1 MRRRRDLGLALML
14 ACVASSVAC
23 RGNETPPSEESAK
36 AAAPARMPDA
46 TIKDLMLTV
55 VDPAADGIWFAVK
68 SETTREGNVI
78 DTAPKNEEE
87 WQNVRRA
94 AMTLIDGADLLMM
107 PGRRVAKPEEKSDV
121 PGVELEPEVIEKN
134 INADRATWNM
144 RAQALKDATM
154 DVLGAIDARDPQKV
168 FDLGDEIDV
177 ACENCHT
184 HFWYPNEK
192 IPEFP
197 STPPKP

>member
-1 MRRRRDLGLALML
+1 MKSRGLGLALVL
-14 ACVASSVAC
+14 ASVAVAVAC
-23 RGNETPPSEESAK
+23 RGSETPPPEEPAK
-36 AAAPARMPDA
+36 TAAPARMPDA
-46 TIKDLMLTV
+46 TIKDLMQTV
-55 VDPAADGIWFAVK
+55 IDPAADGVWFAVK
-68 SETTREGNVI
+68 SETTREGTVI
-78 DTAPKNEEE
+78 DTAPKNEQE

-107 PGRRVAKPEEKSDV
+107 PGRRVARTEEKSDV
-121 PGVELEPEVIEKN
+121 PGVELEPEQIEKN

-144 RAQALKDATM
+144 RAQALQDATR
-154 DVLGAIDARDPQKV
+154 DVLAAIDARDPKKV
-168 FDLGDEIDV
+168 FDLGDEIDA

-197 STPPKP
+197 SKQPKP